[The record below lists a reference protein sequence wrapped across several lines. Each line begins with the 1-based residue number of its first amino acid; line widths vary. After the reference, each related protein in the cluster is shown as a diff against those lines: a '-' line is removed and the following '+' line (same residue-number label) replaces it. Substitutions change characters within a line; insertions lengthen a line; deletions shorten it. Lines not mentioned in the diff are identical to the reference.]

1 MASTGNTPQNN
12 PRDRAPAGRSQSNQ
26 TRRPDAA
33 PIAMKGTLVV
43 RWING
48 RNGAFA
54 VGDLHT
60 SIGEFSVKD
69 ALLDQFDAGEYSGM
83 FWVSQI
89 ASRPYEYRGRITVET
104 RASIAD
110 LQIDDE
116 RDAPPDAPGAS
127 EPDPADE
134 PKAAPPTPAPV
145 PTPKPVPATP
155 ESVPQPAGLDGE
167 DEALFGAE
175 MYMLVTNG
183 LTVKLDPTV
192 DRMRFRTQKERLKV
206 LGYSFDAKTQSWYR
220 N

>member
-1 MASTGNTPQNN
+1 
-12 PRDRAPAGRSQSNQ
+12 
-26 TRRPDAA
+26 
-33 PIAMKGTLVV
+33 MKGTLVV

-134 PKAAPPTPAPV
+134 PKAAPPAPAPV
-145 PTPKPVPATP
+145 PTPKPVPATPEPAAQRPAVPPRLSATSTP

-175 MYMLVTNG
+175 MFMLVTNG